1 MIIYLNELR
10 KEWSDIIIKGTTI
23 DIAKEIN
30 NKFPVIKELNKSFD
44 NKFPT
49 KRLLWKSM
57 LGKKSSPNMRP
68 QKIDDVANLE
78 LTFLLKKP

>member
-1 MIIYLNELR
+1 M
-10 KEWSDIIIKGTTI
+10 
-23 DIAKEIN
+23 N
-30 NKFPVIKELNKSFD
+30 NKLPVIKELNTSIGIR
-44 NKFPT
+44 FPT
-49 KRLLWKSM
+49 KILLWKSM